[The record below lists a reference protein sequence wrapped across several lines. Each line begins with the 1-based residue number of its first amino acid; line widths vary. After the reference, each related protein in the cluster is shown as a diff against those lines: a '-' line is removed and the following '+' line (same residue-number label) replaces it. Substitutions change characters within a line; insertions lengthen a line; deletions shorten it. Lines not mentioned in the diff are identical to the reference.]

1 MSLEVQGAG
10 SSEGNGSLGWR
21 ERKQFL
27 KDKLA
32 ELAAEIVTD
41 PEKLKAFAERWR
53 GGFRAYSLYNLAL
66 IWAQRP
72 SATLCAGYH
81 GWRKHGRHVKAGE
94 KALWI
99 LAPAI
104 FAAKG
109 QGDKTEDE
117 EEKVIHY
124 FFPVP
129 VFDYGQT
136 DGQGLM
142 IGNTQINGNGDV
154 DIKAIAAAFNVPVE
168 YSQGVADGHT
178 DGRKIV
184 ISKRESKAQET
195 ACFFHELAH
204 VLLKH
209 VGDRLP
215 SGVSRDV
222 QELEAESTAYLVAAC
237 LGIDNEGAK
246 FYLGNWAG
254 QESRDKLAKSAL
266 RILSTAEKILRKA
279 KPEAFGQRLA
289 VDSN

>member
-1 MSLEVQGAG
+1 VSLEVQGTE
-10 SSEGNGSLGWR
+10 SSEGNGSLGWK

-27 KDKLA
+27 KGKLD

-53 GGFRAYSLYNLAL
+53 GGFRSYSLYNLAL
-66 IWAQRP
+66 IWCQRP

-104 FAAKG
+104 FPVKG
-109 QGDKTEDE
+109 KREDETEDE
-117 EEKVIHY
+117 ADKVVKY

-184 ISKRESKAQET
+184 ISKRESKAQEA

-204 VLLKH
+204 VLLRH

-237 LGIDNEGAK
+237 LGIDNDGAR
-246 FYLGNWAG
+246 FYLGNWQA
-254 QESRDKLAKSAL
+254 SKDKLAKSAL